1 MSKYVSVLVMTA
13 VFPLLAADDPR
24 AIMTMVQNRARVG
37 SQQYTGVLKVLDAAG
52 KTSEKGWTYV
62 RLGSHGNS
70 QVVIR
75 FTRPA
80 EVKGVALLIT
90 NYPDRTSEQWMWTPA
105 INRERRIA
113 TQDRATRFF
122 GTDFSF
128 EDLEERD
135 VEQFDYRL
143 EGEQTIDGEPCWKIT
158 ATPRTSKR
166 SQYKGS
172 VYWVRKSNY
181 TYAQIENY
189 TAAGL
194 ARRLSYS
201 QVANIQGIW
210 TPRLLEVEDPARKSR
225 TTLRLESI
233 NYNAPLSSDQFTVQ
247 ALRRAF

>member
-1 MSKYVSVLVMTA
+1 MNRYVSFLLLTA
-13 VFPLLAADDPR
+13 TLPLIAAEDGR
-24 AIMTMVQNRARVG
+24 AIITELQSRARVQ
-37 SQQYTGVLKVLDAAG
+37 SQQYTGVLTVVDASG
-52 KTSEKGWTYV
+52 KSSEKGWTYE
-62 RLGSHGNS
+62 RLGSHGKS
-70 QVVIR
+70 KVVIR

-80 EVKGVALLIT
+80 EVKGVAILVV

-143 EGEQTIDGEPCWKIT
+143 EGEELLDGEMCWKVT
-158 ATPRTSKR
+158 AAPRASKH
-166 SQYKGS
+166 SQYKQS
-172 VYWVRKSNY
+172 IYWVRKSNY
-181 TYAQIENY
+181 THAQIENY

-194 ARRLSYS
+194 ARRLKYT
-201 QVANIQGIW
+201 QLANVQGIW
-210 TPRLLEVEDPARKSR
+210 TPRSLEVEDGVRKSR

-233 NYNAPLSSDQFTVQ
+233 NYNLPLSADQFTVQ
-247 ALRRAF
+247 ALRRGF